1 MNLTGITFILN
12 AGSVYIAIDT
22 VLFVH
27 IPCRWILI

>member
-1 MNLTGITFILN
+1 MKLAGITFILN

-22 VLFVH
+22 VSVR